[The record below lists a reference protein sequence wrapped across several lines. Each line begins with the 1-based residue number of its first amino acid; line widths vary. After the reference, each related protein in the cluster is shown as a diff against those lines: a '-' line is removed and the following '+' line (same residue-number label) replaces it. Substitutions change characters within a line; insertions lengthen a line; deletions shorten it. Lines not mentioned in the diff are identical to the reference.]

1 MLFQPELIHFA
12 SQSSLGFPCRKT
24 AVNRGGDKWLPLHD
38 MCLEKDLSFQILAMQ
53 HLNKIQVAL
62 QYQVELQLLVP
73 AAPAHLMVKFLGSTL
88 QLGKNS
94 RQ

>member
-1 MLFQPELIHFA
+1 MATSTWYVFGK
-12 SQSSLGFPCRKT
+12 GF
-24 AVNRGGDKWLPLHD
+24 V
-38 MCLEKDLSFQILAMQ
+38 FQILAMQ

-94 RQ
+94 RQWATKPTVHGKKSCTSW